1 MGGGGGGGDTITNT
15 GLGDDQYQTLADNQV
30 GISGQITT
38 AQDDADAAYNNIYNR
53 FDQSR
58 DRQNDISNAI
68 GSKGYNY
75 DFSNFGDGVTMT
87 NATDALRMAA
97 GLQDQDL
104 SYDVNGDGVVD
115 ALDGQGMMSSL
126 VGMDPNSQNTGL
138 YKEFADQTKAMTD
151 QFGNV
156 IAGQGD
162 LNRTIGQQALGT
174 QSAIS
179 GNLDTLGQTMGGR
192 FDTLDTGVGNV
203 QGAVDQGFIDQGQ
216 RFDTLDTSVGGVQT
230 AVDAGNT
237 ANTAGFEANAQGFE
251 DVGKGF
257 EDASGELTETQAT
270 ILEGQGALSG
280 DLDTMSGNQDTY
292 AAQSL
297 ENQGALKTV
306 ADGFQTSF
314 DTYTDRYADDQELA
328 QQSRADLATAQAN
341 QTDRLREDMGSY
353 AQAAATG
360 QQGLATKLG
369 DVATGVDNQFTQLG
383 ADVQGG
389 FVDTQNASL
398 QNAGGVQ
405 DAIAANAAATQD
417 QSANILS
424 QLDAGQVTQARD
436 FAKIASAQTDLD
448 ANMRSDFNQLGSAFD
463 DNGQLIKSSID
474 DQGNTITR
482 AMDAQGNLLL
492 RTFDVQGTEIGG
504 GMVNIN
510 QRLNELNK
518 LQTMQ
523 GGNASMGNLSPA
535 MSSAVPSSGFASP
548 YATTGNTNTAL
559 GRDNKSDLAMIQSQ
573 FAPNPNA

>member
-38 AQDDADAAYNNIYNR
+38 AQDDADAAYQNIYNS

-58 DRQNDISNAI
+58 TRQNDISNAI

-138 YKEFADQTKAMTD
+138 YKEFADQTQAMTD

-174 QSAIS
+174 RTAIG

-280 DLDTMSGNQDTY
+280 DLDTMSSNQDTY

-341 QTDRLREDMGSY
+341 QTDRLREDMGAY

-383 ADVQGG
+383 SDVQSG

-405 DAIAANAAATQD
+405 DAIAASAEATQD
-417 QSANILS
+417 QSSNILS

-510 QRLNELNK
+510 QRLNELNN

-548 YATTGNTNTAL
+548 YATTGKTNTAL